1 MSVNLTII
9 DAAVSAVI
17 ATTGDAAGRLAG
29 ALVAPATIALTAY
42 ILWMGFQ
49 IIYGRMESP
58 IATLT
63 LRALRISIIV
73 AFALGAGVYMGTV
86 YGSIQGAETLLV
98 SALAPGSS
106 SIPEALGNS
115 LSSIHE
121 LVTMLETRRTP
132 TETGGWVNTVLP
144 DFSLLAVKAL
154 LYVGQI
160 IMVVAGFVPYVLA
173 KVTLMLL
180 AMLGPLFIIC
190 LIWPATNRFF
200 ESWVSAVVAALL
212 TFAIIA
218 ALVSFISPVMER
230 IIEDPSHST
239 DHIWS
244 IFVLVAP
251 CQLIFAYL
259 LWTSGSIAGQL
270 AGGGGSGNPLTGLVS
285 TAMHHALG
293 RVFKR
298 GGDSRAGGGQM
309 AGNAN
314 GQSSAGS
321 QGNSPRR

>member
-9 DAAVSAVI
+9 DSAVTAVI
-17 ATTGDAAGRLAG
+17 ATTGAAAGRLAG
-29 ALVAPATIALTAY
+29 ALVAPATVALTAY

-49 IIYGRMESP
+49 IIYGRMETP

-63 LRALRISIIV
+63 LRALRISIIL

-106 SIPEALGNS
+106 SIPEALGQS
-115 LSSIHE
+115 LAALHE
-121 LVTMLETRRTP
+121 LVLALDSRRTP

-144 DFSLLAVKAL
+144 DFSLLLVKGL

-180 AMLGPLFIIC
+180 AMLGPLFILC
-190 LIWPATNRFF
+190 LIWPATQRFF

-218 ALVSFISPVMER
+218 ALVSFITPVMER
-230 IIEDPSHST
+230 IIADPSNRT

-244 IFVLVAP
+244 MFILVAP

-259 LWTSGSIAGQL
+259 MWTSGSIAGQL

-298 GGDSRAGGGQM
+298 GDKSGSGGGQM
-309 AGNAN
+309 AGNNN
-314 GQSSAGS
+314 GQTNTGS
-321 QGNSPRR
+321 QSNGPRR